1 MVKTDIGRHIA
12 SRSWFHELIV
22 FLTLLITAKTADL
35 GARICVTAA
44 LKPKENHVS
53 GGLLMVAARPAPLT
67 AHARMHACSALDSQL
82 VCFASSIELLL
93 MMCVLGRVLQL
104 LADGRPVP
112 PVCHDT
118 EASLPC

>member
-1 MVKTDIGRHIA
+1 M
-12 SRSWFHELIV
+12 
-22 FLTLLITAKTADL
+22 
-35 GARICVTAA
+35 AA

-53 GGLLMVAARPAPLT
+53 GT
-67 AHARMHACSALDSQL
+67 HAYSALDSQGSL
-82 VCFASSIELLL
+82 FRLKYWIYIL

-104 LADGRPVP
+104 LADDRPVP